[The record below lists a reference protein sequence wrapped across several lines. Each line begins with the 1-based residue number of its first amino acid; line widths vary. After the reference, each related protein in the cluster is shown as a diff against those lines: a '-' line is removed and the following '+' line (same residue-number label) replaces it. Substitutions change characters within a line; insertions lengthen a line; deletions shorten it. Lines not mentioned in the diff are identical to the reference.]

1 MPRFRRKPSSRR
13 AAAPTA
19 KWLVTGPSIAAEIKY
34 GRRTTHLIP
43 CKPSHHR
50 RRFYKGQRLS
60 VRAYVGGCSECHV
73 TVTSAERIQ
82 LRDVDYQAVRELG
95 YIRMDQF
102 RVTWVEENDQ
112 AWSAKLQEEFPLNV
126 IERFIRK
133 ENRFDSRH
141 GHKDVWLIRFR
152 VERAVP
158 PRLLAER
165 SDELYVDTAAR
176 ALREEMPALSEEEW
190 RTHIAPASRDRE
202 HARQLMLTQA
212 RSEQSVAVRVAQA
225 RSAAAAKGLD
235 LRSEFRRYDRLVL
248 HDRVGD
254 AVRQLELIESRVFPA
269 RSAA

>member
-1 MPRFRRKPSSRR
+1 MPHFRRKPSSRR

-19 KWLVTGPSIAAEIKY
+19 KWLVTGLSIAAEIKY
-34 GRRTTHLIP
+34 GRRTTHLLP

-50 RRFYKGQRLS
+50 RRFHEGQRLS
-60 VRAYVGGCSECHV
+60 VRAYVGGPSECHV
-73 TVTSAERIQ
+73 TVTSAERVQ
-82 LRDVDYQAVRELG
+82 LRDIDYPTVRELG
-95 YIRMDQF
+95 YIRVDGF
-102 RVTWVEENDQ
+102 RAAWVADNEPAYKDDG
-112 AWSAKLQEEFPLNV
+112 L
-126 IERFIRK
+126 ERFDHRYA
-133 ENRFDSRH
+133 
-141 GHKDVWLIRFR
+141 HKDVWLIRFR

-202 HARQLMLTQA
+202 HARQLMLTAA
-212 RSEQSVAVRVAQA
+212 RSEQSVAVRVAHA

-269 RSAA
+269 RTAA

>member
-1 MPRFRRKPSSRR
+1 MSRFRHKPSSRR

-34 GRRTTHLIP
+34 GRRTTHLLS

-50 RRFYKGQRLS
+50 RRFHEGQRLS
-60 VRAYVGGCSECHV
+60 VRAYVGGPSECHV
-73 TVTSAERIQ
+73 TVTSAERVQ
-82 LRDVDYQAVRELG
+82 LRDVDYPAVRELG
-95 YIRMDQF
+95 YIRLDDF
-102 RVTWVEENDQ
+102 RAAWIEENDQ
-112 AWSAKLQEEFPLNV
+112 AWFVGLQQRFPLAVPSYFN
-126 IERFIRK
+126 RD
-133 ENRFDSRH
+133 RFDQRH
-141 GHKDVWLIRFR
+141 AHKDVWLIRFR

-225 RSAAAAKGLD
+225 RSAAVAKGLD

-254 AVRQLELIESRVFPA
+254 AVRQLELIESQVFPA